1 MFLLLVDI
9 VPVHMEQQ
17 TSPLDAYIYNRKDE
31 QQYSYNSSDRISS
44 CVPPHAIT
52 DLRPAKLTE
61 KEHFNTLSPLIWPSC
76 LGSRILD
83 FKGMRLW
90 SKFCPIQET

>member
-1 MFLLLVDI
+1 MLLVDI

-17 TSPLDAYIYNRKDE
+17 TSPLDAYISNRKDE
-31 QQYSYNSSDRISS
+31 QQYSYSSSDRISS